1 MNPREAKRRAR
12 HNERFWRMV
21 FCMNGLSY
29 AELGQMNLYEYMEAE
44 QARLLWQ
51 KEWSKQRS

>member
-1 MNPREAKRRAR
+1 
-12 HNERFWRMV
+12 
-21 FCMNGLSY
+21 MNGLSY